1 MNKPPGPPT
10 LPTTS
15 PPPPMPT
22 PRPKKPVWKRW
33 WFIGA
38 AIFIV
43 IGIIGSLAAPKDEEP
58 PQAQDTP
65 TETASSLPTPTQTPT
80 VAPAASTPPAPPPPP
95 PAPSF
100 VTFEGDGTYAVPRG
114 SGAWA
119 RTGHARDHQAAIG
132 RGSRTSRATLRAS
145 RPNDNNEFPAVV
157 TITKQDKG
165 FQTQDCGE
173 WTTDLS
179 AITTSRTEFDDGDF
193 INKTDMK
200 PGTYKSSGG
209 EGCYWARVRDFKHGL
224 DSIIANGN
232 TDNPTIVT
240 IKSTDAGFVSRNCGH
255 WKRVG

>member
-1 MNKPPGPPT
+1 MNEPPGPPT

-43 IGIIGSLAAPKDEEP
+43 IGIIGSLAAPKDEAP

-100 VTFEGDGTYAVPRG
+100 VTFEGDGTYAVPGEVKPGTYRTREG
-114 SGAWA
+114 SPGCYWA
-119 RTGHARDHQAAIG
+119 RLKNFEGDLESINA
-132 RGSRTSRATLRAS
+132 
-145 RPNDNNEFPAVV
+145 NDNNEFPAVV

-200 PGTYKSSGG
+200 PGPTSRVAVKAAIGPAFGTSSTG
-209 EGCYWARVRDFKHGL
+209 WTA
-224 DSIIANGN
+224 SS
-232 TDNPTIVT
+232 PTATPIT
-240 IKSTDAGFVSRNCGH
+240 PRS
-255 WKRVG
+255 